1 MLVCFAHEVKA
12 GREVRVHELEEEV
25 SERSDLCP
33 TGHVDT
39 LGTQRHH
46 EGEVGAGEG
55 EDGQREH
62 LLDTERERERG
73 GGVRKERGEGD
84 LTRVERWRGQCIIIK
99 ARPRA
104 STSMHLH
111 HV

>member
-1 MLVCFAHEVKA
+1 MVANSKGSNIKEKSFHACSYVFAHEVEA
-12 GREVRVHELEEEV
+12 GREVRVHEFEEEV
-25 SERSDLCP
+25 SERPDLCP

-62 LLDTERERERG
+62 LLDTERERG
-73 GGVRKERGEGD
+73 GGG
-84 LTRVERWRGQCIIIK
+84 
-99 ARPRA
+99 
-104 STSMHLH
+104 
-111 HV
+111 